1 MSAYSLV
8 VVCEADADRRLATGL
23 GDRVL
28 CEEVEWLDIESLDL
42 HRRWQGLR
50 EGSSYLKWHQVNT
63 LAKQRGLRIKGR
75 FEDGLG
81 APDARAARLAL
92 QLLATSGRQPDAVVL
107 IRDSDGQEERRIGL
121 EQARSSGSW
130 PFPIAIGLAHL
141 SRESWVLAGFEPQ
154 NEAEQERL
162 AGLREELGFDPRFR
176 SESLRG
182 KPGEPR
188 HAKLVLER
196 LTGKDHER
204 EELCWTG
211 CSLEILRSRGTTLGL
226 AEYLDEVRERIVPIF
241 GVTPP

>member
-1 MSAYSLV
+1 MTAYRLL
-8 VVCEADADRRLATGL
+8 VVCEASADQRTATHLA
-23 GDRVL
+23 DRVL
-28 CEEVEWLDIESLDL
+28 CERIEWIDRESIDL
-42 HRRWQGLR
+42 HRRWQGLE
-50 EGSSYLKWHQVNT
+50 EGSSHLKWREVKA
-63 LAKQRGLRIKGR
+63 LADCRGVKVHGH
-75 FEDGLG
+75 FHEEVGF
-81 APDARAARLAL
+81 ADAKIARLAL
-92 QLLATSGRQPDAVVL
+92 ELFRKAEHPPDAVIL
-107 IRDSDGQEERRIGL
+107 IRDSDGQTERRAGL
-121 EQARSSGSW
+121 EQARTGRPW

-141 SRESWVLAGFEPQ
+141 SRECWALAGFEPQ